1 MLKMEKWKKFMNQLW
16 NRENADYSAMVEQI
30 PFNGIF
36 CHSDISELL
45 DMAKPHCLNSVL
57 KLGFFVTGV
66 FDYLMQW
73 LMLFKSCHLAPLCWE
88 TAKFEIIRYIF
99 DRFGTQTKVWSQSCK
114 THISSKRKNT
124 NLKQKTEMVVICVQ
138 TIFLQ
143 RKTL

>member
-1 MLKMEKWKKFMNQLW
+1 MLKMEKVKNKFMNQLW

-66 FDYLMQW
+66 FDYLRQW

-88 TAKFEIIRYIF
+88 RQHNLRLF
-99 DRFGTQTKVWSQSCK
+99 DIYSTDLAHEPKSDHKALELT
-114 THISSKRKNT
+114 
-124 NLKQKTEMVVICVQ
+124 
-138 TIFLQ
+138 FLQ
-143 RKTL
+143 RWRIQIWNIRLKW